1 MLRSTDNKIKTNFL
15 RRQKRIRYKLK
26 KENNKPRLCVFVS
39 NLHIYAQ
46 VIDDV
51 KGITLASSSTLD
63 KELRSSLSKTSNKM
77 AAEIIGKSVAQR
89 LIAKGISEVVFDR
102 GGRLYHGKIKSL
114 ADSARES
121 GLKF

>member
-1 MLRSTDNKIKTNFL
+1 MLRSTNNKIKTNFL

-51 KGITLASSSTLD
+51 QGITLASSSTLD

-114 ADSARES
+114 ADAARES